1 MKLLSLRLNFL
12 ILLSYLAVAVLF
24 SLTGCSSK
32 RELSL
37 MVGGTPNEIAYW
49 ENVISQFREKSG
61 ITVKLIRQTT
71 DTDQRKQSIIFS
83 LRGRQADPD
92 VMLVDVAWI
101 GQLAASGWLLP
112 LDDFKLDTL
121 PFFRSVI
128 DLADTYNGSL
138 IGLPLY
144 IDGGLLYY
152 RKDLLKQYGY
162 NAPPQTW
169 EELREMSKKVQN
181 SERNKNNNFWGY
193 AWQGAQ
199 YEGLVCNALETF
211 SSAGGGFIRDDKP
224 VLGSENNLQALD
236 YMVSLIHDNAVSPP
250 NTYTDM
256 KEEEV
261 RMLFQSGNAL
271 FERNWPYAWGLHN
284 SDESPVKGKV
294 GIAPLPSFKGHK
306 SAATLGG
313 WHAVISAYTDQPE
326 QAVQL
331 ISFITSYEVQKD
343 MVLNLGWNPGRQDL
357 YSDETIMKAVP
368 HLVELK
374 PVFENAIPRP
384 MVPYY
389 SEISQVLQKQINSA
403 LAGQISSTDA
413 LKNADSMIETIISKY
428 ENK

>member
-413 LKNADSMIETIISKY
+413 LKNADSMIKTIISKY
-428 ENK
+428 EKK